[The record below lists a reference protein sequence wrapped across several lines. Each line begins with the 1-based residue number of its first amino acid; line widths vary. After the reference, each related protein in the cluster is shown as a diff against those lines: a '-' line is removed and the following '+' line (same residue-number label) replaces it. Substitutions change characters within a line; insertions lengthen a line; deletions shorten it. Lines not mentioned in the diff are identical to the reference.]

1 MNLESTNRIVVLDF
15 DIPQLLENKIFDPI
29 LAKKISH
36 TILSTCYLYKEAQK
50 QEIQFITPD
59 VFLGLENKPK
69 NALLVSALI
78 TPFTKKLI
86 SCGVKPIILICQE
99 SSIIATRFYIGLK
112 KYSNLYKHSF
122 VFKGMKKRL
131 GKKTIYHQMFFPQS
145 FNFNNF
151 EILPF
156 TEKKFLTIIV
166 SNKKLDNGFK
176 KSSKIFALKFLYGM
190 NVNEIYK
197 ERFKSID
204 YFSNQIGFNLY
215 GFGWED
221 RGKDLKE
228 RESIKKVYKGVV
240 EDKIDILR
248 KYKFAFCFENC
259 IFKGYITE
267 KIFDAMFAGSV
278 PIYYGA
284 PDINDYVNPN
294 CFIDFRKFKN
304 YNELSDFLSNIKE
317 DKYNQYIENIKE
329 YLKSD
334 LFKKFTQESFT
345 KEILNILNKEFKDY
359 A

>member
-1 MNLESTNRIVVLDF
+1 ME
-15 DIPQLLENKIFDPI
+15 
-29 LAKKISH
+29 
-36 TILSTCYLYKEAQK
+36 
-50 QEIQFITPD
+50 
-59 VFLGLENKPK
+59 
-69 NALLVSALI
+69 
-78 TPFTKKLI
+78 
-86 SCGVKPIILICQE
+86 
-99 SSIIATRFYIGLK
+99 
-112 KYSNLYKHSF
+112 
-122 VFKGMKKRL
+122 KRL
-131 GKKTIYHQMFFPQS
+131 SKKTIYHQMFFPQS

-156 TEKKFLTIIV
+156 AEKKFLTIIV

-176 KSSKIFALKFLYGM
+176 KLSKIFALKFLYGI

-197 ERFKSID
+197 ERFKFID
-204 YFSNQIGFNLY
+204 YFSNQIGFDLY
-215 GFGWED
+215 GIGWGD
-221 RGKDLKE
+221 SGKDLKE

-304 YNELSDFLSNIKE
+304 YNELCDFLSNIKE

-334 LFKKFTQESFT
+334 LFKKFSQESFT
-345 KEILNILNKEFKDY
+345 KEILNILNEEFKNY